1 MLFAFD
7 PQRKAIFLVAG
18 DKAGKW
24 DKWYRVNIPP
34 CRRSLRRSPE
44 PTRREVRSMGISLED
59 VLAKRPV
66 RRNPVEARKARM
78 FDQVRAYRLKVLR
91 KAQPLTQKQV
101 AERLV
106 GLC

>member
-1 MLFAFD
+1 
-7 PQRKAIFLVAG
+7 
-18 DKAGKW
+18 
-24 DKWYRVNIPP
+24 
-34 CRRSLRRSPE
+34 
-44 PTRREVRSMGISLED
+44 MGISLED